1 MSSTNTSIDQNSL
14 VDAAECLRA
23 LGHPMRLRILLILEE
38 ARLTVGELAE
48 LCEIKSHVASEHLRL
63 MMRCGFLSPEKKGQK
78 TYYQIS
84 EPHVFSILACIK
96 SRFNQA

>member
-1 MSSTNTSIDQNSL
+1 MSSTNTLIDQNSL

>member
-63 MMRCGFLSPEKKGQK
+63 MMRCGFLSQEKKGQK

>member
-23 LGHPMRLRILLILEE
+23 LGHPTRLRILLILEE

-84 EPHVFSILACIK
+84 EPHVYSILACIK